1 MPFVV
6 TRPVGGIT
14 INEGREVLRL
24 HTQPII
30 FATVEDAV
38 EFCTDQGIEIDRDQV
53 ESATA
58 DEVRTGIESKGVA
71 V

>member
-6 TRPVGGIT
+6 TRPVNGIS
-14 INEGREVLRL
+14 INGGREVLRML
-24 HTQPII
+24 TQPII
-30 FATVEDAV
+30 FVSVDEAV
-38 EFCTDQGIEIDRDQV
+38 EFCQDQGIDIDRDQV